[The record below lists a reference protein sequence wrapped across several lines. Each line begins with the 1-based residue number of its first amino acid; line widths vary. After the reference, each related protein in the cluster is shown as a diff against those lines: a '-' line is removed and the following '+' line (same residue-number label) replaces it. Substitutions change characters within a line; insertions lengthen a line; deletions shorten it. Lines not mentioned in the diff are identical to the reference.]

1 MPTVTLSD
9 RAAWLAYRAE
19 PGAYRIGASAV
30 GACLGLSPYTTPTD
44 VWAQH
49 QPGYVQPDPSPAMLD
64 GIAWEPIALG
74 LYAARLGRPIANEP
88 HTIHQHHDATWLGST
103 LDGVL
108 SPAEIVEVKTDRRM
122 GAAEAWPADGT
133 EVRDVD
139 LSDADACPVPA
150 HYWLQVQ
157 TQLACSGAEVCH
169 LLVCLPRFGLIM
181 PEMRAIKV
189 YAQPFA
195 PILNALRMWRE
206 AHLVAG
212 ERPDPT
218 NAAEREALARWRYP
232 ERPVKRDAAPDEARG
247 IAELLDLRDQRDAA
261 DAAFA
266 DLRSRIVLGMGDAAE
281 IVAANVGKLAVTKR
295 GVTVTRAK

>member
-30 GACLGLSPYTTPTD
+30 GACLGMSPYMTPTD
-44 VWAQH
+44 VWQQH
-49 QPGYVQPDPSPAMLD
+49 QPGYIQPEPSPAMLD
-64 GIAWEPIALG
+64 GIAWEPIALS
-74 LYAARLGRPIANEP
+74 LYAARLGQPIINEP
-88 HTIHQHHDATWLGST
+88 HTIHQHPEAPWLGAT
-103 LDGVL
+103 LDGWMD
-108 SPAEIVEVKTDRRM
+108 ADTICEVKTDRRH

-139 LSDADACPVPA
+139 LADADACPVPP

-157 TQLACSGAEVCH
+157 AQLACSGAQVCH
-169 LLVCLPRFGLIM
+169 LVVCLPRYGLIM
-181 PEMRAIKV
+181 PEMRAIIV
-189 YAQPFA
+189 HRQDFT
-195 PILNALRMWRE
+195 PILNALRAWRDDY
-206 AHLVAG
+206 LLGG
-212 ERPDPT
+212 ERPDPVT
-218 NAAEREALARWRYP
+218 PAEREQLARWRYP
-232 ERPVKRDAAPDEARG
+232 ERATKREATADEARS
-247 IAELLDLRDQRDAA
+247 IAELLDMRDQRDAA

-266 DLRSRIVLGMGDAAE
+266 DLRSQVVLGMGDAAE